1 MSNPSAFEESN
12 PASIPFIIAFIGI
25 SSLVDVFSISLV
37 LFSEMLLSLEFEVL
51 DSFELKLSGISLS
64 NIFGIEA
71 KFLRFPE
78 QLTRPSISA
87 SWPLNLLNAILY
99 QV

>member
-51 DSFELKLSGISLS
+51 D
-64 NIFGIEA
+64 
-71 KFLRFPE
+71 
-78 QLTRPSISA
+78 
-87 SWPLNLLNAILY
+87 
-99 QV
+99 